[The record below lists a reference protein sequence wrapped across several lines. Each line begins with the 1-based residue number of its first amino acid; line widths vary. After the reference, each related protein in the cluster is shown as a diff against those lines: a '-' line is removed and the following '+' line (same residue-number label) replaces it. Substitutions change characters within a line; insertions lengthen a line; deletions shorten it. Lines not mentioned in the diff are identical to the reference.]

1 MMRIAIIG
9 AGKGG
14 TALLEVLS
22 EDPSITIT
30 GIADKRKGA
39 PGNRLAEALAISTT
53 TDFTTLLKKKNDIII
68 NATGSAEVEA
78 ELKKN
83 LPEGTEILSG
93 KSAKLAW
100 SLINERQKNQR
111 EAEQLLSEYLSLYTL
126 SVKLS
131 SNENLNKI
139 YATVIEYAT
148 DLIRSP
154 AGSLAIFDEEQG
166 EMVLV
171 ASRGFSKQFTRV
183 RRWKVRKGGLTTHIL
198 NEKRVVAIED
208 LKRHPHFN
216 NPVLLAEGVS
226 AVAAIS
232 LWNEGKILG
241 ILYIDDFK
249 PRSFS
254 EKEISLLS
262 LISTIAA
269 TTIGK
274 AKVFEMTRLMAITDE
289 LTGLYNHRHL
299 LRQLSAELS
308 RTRRYGRPLTL
319 AMIDIDHFKQYNDTH
334 GHLIGNEILR
344 TLGDLI
350 RKNIREIDI
359 PARYGGEEFLIIMPE
374 TNRVKGRLIAER
386 LRKAIEEYPFKKIGR
401 PPGEAVTISI
411 GIASYPQNALSTHD
425 LIETADRAL
434 YHAKAA
440 GRNRVSISAARPKNR
455 SQGAATGQ

>member
-1 MMRIAIIG
+1 
-9 AGKGG
+9 
-14 TALLEVLS
+14 
-22 EDPSITIT
+22 
-30 GIADKRKGA
+30 
-39 PGNRLAEALAISTT
+39 
-53 TDFTTLLKKKNDIII
+53 
-68 NATGSAEVEA
+68 
-78 ELKKN
+78 
-83 LPEGTEILSG
+83 
-93 KSAKLAW
+93 
-100 SLINERQKNQR
+100 
-111 EAEQLLSEYLSLYTL
+111 
-126 SVKLS
+126 
-131 SNENLNKI
+131 
-139 YATVIEYAT
+139 
-148 DLIRSP
+148 
-154 AGSLAIFDEEQG
+154 
-166 EMVLV
+166 
-171 ASRGFSKQFTRV
+171 
-183 RRWKVRKGGLTTHIL
+183 
-198 NEKRVVAIED
+198 
-208 LKRHPHFN
+208 
-216 NPVLLAEGVS
+216 
-226 AVAAIS
+226 
-232 LWNEGKILG
+232 
-241 ILYIDDFK
+241 
-249 PRSFS
+249 
-254 EKEISLLS
+254 
-262 LISTIAA
+262 
-269 TTIGK
+269 
-274 AKVFEMTRLMAITDE
+274 MTRLMAITDE

>member
-1 MMRIAIIG
+1 MRIAIIG

-78 ELKKN
+78 ELKKT